1 MFANMS
7 LSQKDQKKKDDA
19 WSMGAGIVDLNF
31 KEQESRKDLPEFLR
45 KEKLSNVPLNQKGD
59 IRFNQGPV
67 QQQQPQGFNL
77 FN

>member
-67 QQQQPQGFNL
+67 
-77 FN
+77 